1 MTSCTSGFDD
11 DATVP
16 AKFMSTASRALLSFA
31 PMLFLAAVTSRPP
44 VQHRRLPPTATALLV
59 HTTPQDT
66 YHCEDPSSCRQRA
79 APANTGFIP
88 FP

>member
-16 AKFMSTASRALLSFA
+16 AKFMSTASRAGKSVA
-31 PMLFLAAVTSRPP
+31 PMLFLASVTSRPP
-44 VQHRRLPPTATALLV
+44 VQYRRLPPTATTLMID
-59 HTTPQDT
+59 TTPQNT

-79 APANTGFIP
+79 TPANTGFIP